1 MYRVTIMTGTAYAVK
16 LDLDYNLVE
25 EVEQL
30 TELVIQGNPCII
42 IDDLD
47 DLEEFGISHDKVQIV
62 ERD

>member
-1 MYRVTIMTGTAYAVK
+1 MTGTAYAVK